1 MSKNLE
7 LKKQVVSDIVKKFQ
21 DAQSVI
27 VVKYSGLTVEQVTG
41 LRAQFRANGVEY
53 CVLKNTLVRRA
64 LKELNIEGLDEVLN
78 GPSAFAFG
86 MNDPVSPAKIINDFI
101 VKKKSEAIEIIP
113 FSRNAWHAG
122 DGSNGFANRNLIGIE
137 IARSMD
143 YSDDKYDRAEANA
156 VEYIA
161 WVCVQYGW
169 TSEQLNQHNWYSS
182 TACPHRLKD
191 HWTTFCSQVDARIAE
206 IKADAEGNPS
216 QPDLNRPAADDQ
228 GKVKIALHGYERD
241 VRGINKDGTVYVSVR
256 DLLSQ
261 MGYDVGWVD
270 GKVTIE
276 YHKAG

>member
-101 VKKKSEAIEIIP
+101 VKKKSEAIEIKAGLLCTTGSK
-113 FSRNAWHAG
+113 SRN
-122 DGSNGFANRNLIGIE
+122 NLQNRQAHVLFL
-137 IARSMD
+137 S
-143 YSDDKYDRAEANA
+143 KA
-156 VEYIA
+156 VRHT
-161 WVCVQYGW
+161 V
-169 TSEQLNQHNWYSS
+169 S
-182 TACPHRLKD
+182 
-191 HWTTFCSQVDARIAE
+191 
-206 IKADAEGNPS
+206 
-216 QPDLNRPAADDQ
+216 AAF
-228 GKVKIALHGYERD
+228 
-241 VRGINKDGTVYVSVR
+241 
-256 DLLSQ
+256 
-261 MGYDVGWVD
+261 
-270 GKVTIE
+270 
-276 YHKAG
+276 